1 MEVKG
6 GVERQELGED
16 EGVMDGVGFDE
27 LGVDLGEVFGA
38 RGFLEE
44 GDEVNGGGAEVCL
57 GWGFCGCWLC

>member
-44 GDEVNGGGAEVCL
+44 GDEVRGGVAEVCL
-57 GWGFCGCWLC
+57 DWEFSSRWLC